1 MIRKIK
7 LKNEKEMGTESNITI
22 QKHVS
27 LRRGRRK
34 DMINISIRIKIIPRV
49 ALRIRDVSLF
59 TLYMSSTMLNKVLAI
74 LLSPY

>member
-1 MIRKIK
+1 
-7 LKNEKEMGTESNITI
+7 
-22 QKHVS
+22 
-27 LRRGRRK
+27 
-34 DMINISIRIKIIPRV
+34 MINISIRIKIIPRV